1 MIGAVAR
8 KLFGSANERRI
19 RSYQP
24 RVDAINAM
32 EAELAALTDDALKAR
47 TAAFKKQVA
56 DGTSLDDLLVPAFAT
71 CREAAKRT
79 LGQRHFDMQLIG
91 GMILHEGKIAE
102 MKTGE
107 GKTLVATLPVYLN
120 ALSGRG
126 VHVVTVNDY
135 LAKRDAEWM
144 GQIYN
149 FLGLTVGNIVHG
161 LDDEQRKKAYDCDV
175 TYGTNNELGF
185 DYLRDNMKYRMEDMV
200 QRGHIYAIVDEVDSI
215 LIDEARTPL
224 IISGPLDDRSEF
236 YNTIDSYIPLLDKTD
251 YEVDEK
257 QRTVTLTE
265 AGMEKLEQRLR
276 AAGEL
281 KGESL
286 YDVENVSVVHHV
298 NQALRAH
305 KLFQRDKDY
314 IVRNGEVVIIDEFTG
329 RMMPGRRYS
338 EGLHQALEAKEH
350 QPIQPEN
357 QTLASITFQN
367 YFRMYEKLSGMTGT
381 ALTEADEFMDIYDLE
396 VLEVPTNMPLVRLD
410 DDDEVYRT
418 AKEKYRSIITLI
430 EDCKLRGQPVLVG
443 TTSIEKSEQLAEML
457 REAGW
462 EAHDFTDPNAFA
474 ALYSGDDGATKT
486 KVFAILNARYH
497 EQEAFIVSQAGVPGA
512 ITIATNMAGRG
523 TDIQLGGNAD
533 MRIRQE
539 ITDIEDP
546 REREKSPRADEIRKQ
561 IARLKEKALAA
572 GGLFVLGTERHE
584 SRRIDNQLR
593 GRSGRQ
599 GDPGHSK
606 FFLSL
611 EDDLMRIFGSDKL
624 DGMLTK
630 LGLKENEAIVHPW
643 INKALEKAQ
652 QKVEARNFDIRKN
665 LLKYDDVMNDQRK
678 VIFEQRLD
686 LMRDEAVDETIAD
699 MRHSVI
705 DELVAKH
712 IPANAYAEQWD
723 VAGLDQA
730 LREVLTLELPV
741 QGLGQRG
748 RHRRRGNA
756 RAHRAPR
763 RRVDGGQGGQ
773 MDPRRH
779 ALCREIDFAAD
790 ARPSLARASGHARAP
805 APGDRP
811 ARLRPAR
818 SAQRIQGG
826 GLQPVRGDDGAFAR
840 GGHRPA
846 HARGD
851 RAASRRPRRPRSFP
865 TWKPTRSI
873 RRPARTKWRWPRR
886 RWRRRW
892 PATATARKSSAIR
905 TTPRAGARSAA
916 TKCARAAPARN
927 TSTATA
933 SSPIGNFAAPRKVL
947 MHPRW
952 GTGGARSSR
961 SRRARARHHQ
971 WPPSRRQSRTRQ
983 KFLGRLYRPNYRSPV
998 ARSDGIMRIFEVET
1012 PYGQFQFDGVDP
1024 KMPARTQAVASSKVP
1039 VRGLH
1044 HGGGRWRRLRRP
1056 HHQSATPSA
1065 ARWAASPNV
1074 RSLGAGAPTP
1084 RHRDHVDSLW
1094 RQRCA
1099 AQLAVELGVDP
1110 YSDFPPLAES

>member
-8 KLFGSANERRI
+8 KLFGSANDRRI
-19 RSYQP
+19 RNYQP
-24 RVDAINAM
+24 RVREINALEKEL
-32 EAELAALTDDALKAR
+32 EALSDDALRVR
-47 TAAFKKQVA
+47 TDEFKKQVA
-56 DGTSLDDLLVPAFAT
+56 EGTSLDDILVPAFAT
-71 CREAAKRT
+71 VREAAKRT
-79 LGQRHFDMQLIG
+79 LGQRHFDVQLVG
-91 GMILHEGKIAE
+91 AMILHEGKISE

-149 FLGLTVGNIVHG
+149 FLGLTVGVIVHG
-161 LDDEQRKKAYDCDV
+161 LDDEQRKKAYDCDI

-185 DYLRDNMKYRMEDMV
+185 DYLRDNMKYRLEDMV

-215 LIDEARTPL
+215 LVDEARTPL

-236 YNTIDSYIPLLDKTD
+236 YNTIDSYIPQLEKSD

-276 AAGEL
+276 AAGQL
-281 KGESL
+281 KGDSL

-367 YFRMYEKLSGMTGT
+367 YFRMYEKLAGMTGT
-381 ALTEADEFMDIYDLE
+381 AMTEAEEFMDIYGLE
-396 VLEVPTNMPLVRLD
+396 VLEVPTNMPLIRLD

-418 AKEKYRSIITLI
+418 AAEKYRSIITLI
-430 EDCKLRGQPVLVG
+430 DDCKARGQPVLVG

-457 REAGW
+457 RQKGW
-462 EAHDFTDPNAFA
+462 EQHDFSDPNAFA
-474 ALYSGDDGATKT
+474 SLYSGDEGASKK

-497 EQEAFIVSQAGVPGA
+497 EQEAYIVAQAGVPGA

-539 ITDIEDP
+539 ITDIADP
-546 REREKSPRADEIRKQ
+546 RERERTPRAEEIRKQ
-561 IARLKEKALAA
+561 VARLKEKALAA

-593 GRSGRQ
+593 GRSGRP

-624 DGMLTK
+624 DGMLQK

-665 LLKYDDVMNDQRK
+665 LLKFDNVMNDQRK
-678 VIFEQRLD
+678 VIFEQRLE
-686 LMRDEAVDETIAD
+686 LMRDETVDETITD
-699 MRHSVI
+699 MRHAMIEDMVTKYVP
-705 DELVAKH
+705 E
-712 IPANAYAEQWD
+712 NAYPEQWN
-723 VAGLDQA
+723 VAGLDHD
-730 LREVLTLELPV
+730 LREILTLALPAQDWAKEEGITGDDV
-741 QGLGQRG
+741 RERITRRADEWMAGKVAKWGPDVMRYVEKSVLLQTLDHLWREHLVMLEHLRQVIGLRGYGQR
-748 RHRRRGNA
+748 
-756 RAHRAPR
+756 
-763 RRVDGGQGGQ
+763 
-773 MDPRRH
+773 DPLNEYK
-779 ALCREIDFAAD
+779 AEAF
-790 ARPSLARASGHARAP
+790 SLFEAMV
-805 APGDRP
+805 
-811 ARLRPAR
+811 ARLREAVTAQLMRVEVVQSPPA
-818 SAQRIQGG
+818 
-826 GLQPVRGDDGAFAR
+826 
-840 GGHRPA
+840 
-846 HARGD
+846 
-851 RAASRRPRRPRSFP
+851 
-865 TWKPTRSI
+865 
-873 RRPARTKWRWPRR
+873 
-886 RWRRRW
+886 
-892 PATATARKSSAIR
+892 
-905 TTPRAGARSAA
+905 
-916 TKCARAAPARN
+916 
-927 TSTATA
+927 
-933 SSPIGNFAAPRKVL
+933 
-947 MHPRW
+947 
-952 GTGGARSSR
+952 
-961 SRRARARHHQ
+961 
-971 WPPSRRQSRTRQ
+971 
-983 KFLGRLYRPNYRSPV
+983 
-998 ARSDGIMRIFEVET
+998 EE
-1012 PYGQFQFDGVDP
+1012 
-1024 KMPARTQAVASSKVP
+1024 
-1039 VRGLH
+1039 
-1044 HGGGRWRRLRRP
+1044 
-1056 HHQSATPSA
+1056 
-1065 ARWAASPNV
+1065 
-1074 RSLGAGAPTP
+1074 
-1084 RHRDHVDSLW
+1084 
-1094 RQRCA
+1094 A
-1099 AQLAVELGVDP
+1099 AQLPYMEAHKVDP
-1110 YSDFPPLAES
+1110 TTGEDEMAPALAPALVGNGNGTQVERKANDPSTWGKVGRNELCPCGSGKKFKHCHGKFA